1 MLKDKRVDGMKKI
14 KNEDWFINDL
24 MKIDNDGVH
33 IYGDGDWFI
42 DKNSPFN
49 KKEHIVDAFYGL
61 FFLISIVCLFSLIII
76 VLVFNI
82 DEKYWILFGLPVIIS
97 IYGRKFTMCMYTLKP
112 GYGLGNI
119 TSIM

>member
-1 MLKDKRVDGMKKI
+1 MKKI
-14 KNEDWFINDL
+14 NNKDWFINDL
-24 MKIDNDGVH
+24 MKINNDEMH

-42 DKNSPFN
+42 DENSPFN

-76 VLVFNI
+76 VPVFNI

-97 IYGRKFTMCMYTLKP
+97 MIWAGIYHVYVYVEARIWSWKYNKH
-112 GYGLGNI
+112 NVN
-119 TSIM
+119 